1 MGVCCYTFLK
11 YISVVWN
18 LLFMV
23 MGGAWLGL
31 VLWVY
36 LSMSDIAVVTS
47 DVQGYKSVLYFLM
60 VVGAIVFILGFLG
73 CCGACQES
81 QCMLGTFFALVLVL
95 FTGQIAIGVWA
106 HANKDK
112 FTKVFTEAVTSTIK
126 TDYGTIEIKTKAF
139 DTIQQKLKCCGSNG
153 PDDWVGSNFDSG
165 LNSHKEIGVGSKGLF
180 KVPLSCC
187 VTENNC
193 DNELEISQPYNADII
208 YVEGCSEKIL
218 NVVQP
223 YSNEILYCLL
233 AILLIQV
240 LAMIL
245 SMVLCCTVRRIDH
258 VKA

>member
-36 LSMSDIAVVTS
+36 FSVTDIAVLTS

-112 FTKVFTEAVTSTIK
+112 FTKVFTDAVTSTIK
-126 TDYGTIEIKTKAF
+126 TDYGTVEIKTNAF
-139 DTIQQKLKCCGSNG
+139 NTIQENLKCCGSQG
-153 PDDWVGSNFDSG
+153 PDDWAGSNFNNAEEG
-165 LNSHKEIGVGSKGLF
+165 HKEIGVAASRGYY
-180 KVPLSCC
+180 KVPFSCC
-187 VTENNC
+187 VVPGC
-193 DNELEISQPYNADII
+193 DNKLNMNETPNPDII